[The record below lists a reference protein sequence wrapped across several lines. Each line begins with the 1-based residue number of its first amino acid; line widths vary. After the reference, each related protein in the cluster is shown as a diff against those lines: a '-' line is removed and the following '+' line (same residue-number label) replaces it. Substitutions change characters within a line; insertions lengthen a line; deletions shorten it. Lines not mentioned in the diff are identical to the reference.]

1 METPPGRSRTTGTT
15 ETTSIAW
22 TELSSI
28 RTIVQISKR
37 FGICKR
43 SQTTETIGTI
53 EGYPETGITFIPY
66 Q

>member
-1 METPPGRSRTTGTT
+1 METPPGRSRTNGTT

-43 SQTTETIGTI
+43 SQTTETIR